1 MLKSK
6 WVGVVAAGLLLGYV
20 TVASAE
26 SVFPSSVNESAPSN
40 PVSDIVGPTGA
51 VFPSNFPIS
60 LNETGPSDPHA
71 SQVARAG
78 IAANVG
84 ATGAAT
90 RRSSLGAPWRIPHGV
105 TPAFPSSVNETG
117 PNS

>member
-1 MLKSK
+1 MFKSK

-26 SVFPSSVNESAPSN
+26 SVFPSSVNETGPN
-40 PVSDIVGPTGA
+40 PVSNIVGPTGA
-51 VFPSNFPIS
+51 VFPSNFPVS
-60 LNETGPSDPHA
+60 SNETGPSDPHA
-71 SQVARAG
+71 PQVGRAR

-90 RRSSLGAPWRIPHGV
+90 RRSFLGAPWRIPRGE
-105 TPAFPSSVNETG
+105 TPPFPSSVNETG
-117 PNS
+117 PN